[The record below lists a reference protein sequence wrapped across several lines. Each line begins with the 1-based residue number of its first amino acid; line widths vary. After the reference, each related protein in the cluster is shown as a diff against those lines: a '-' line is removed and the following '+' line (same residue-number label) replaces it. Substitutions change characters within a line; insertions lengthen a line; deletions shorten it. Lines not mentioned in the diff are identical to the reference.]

1 MSSTDFRQLSTKE
14 LHLYMNLVMGFCKD
28 IRRMLRE
35 GTLTKDAIDKY
46 EVTVSNN
53 ILTEVNRRS
62 GAEGHG
68 TLRCVGL
75 TYTRQWLTSCTSAR
89 QQPAAGSIK
98 RVRPDTSPTF
108 PSNKIS
114 DRSRLPPPRG
124 ILRIRITVK
133 ASEDTSSGALL
144 IPTHGHAT

>member
-62 GAEGHG
+62 GAE
-68 TLRCVGL
+68 
-75 TYTRQWLTSCTSAR
+75 TSST
-89 QQPAAGSIK
+89 I
-98 RVRPDTSPTF
+98 V
-108 PSNKIS
+108 
-114 DRSRLPPPRG
+114 RSRLFVLMSPT
-124 ILRIRITVK
+124 I
-133 ASEDTSSGALL
+133 ADTPSTCYK
-144 IPTHGHAT
+144 I

>member
-62 GAEGHG
+62 GAETSGQ
-68 TLRCVGL
+68 RSE
-75 TYTRQWLTSCTSAR
+75 QEPEPQSCTR
-89 QQPAAGSIK
+89 
-98 RVRPDTSPTF
+98 
-108 PSNKIS
+108 
-114 DRSRLPPPRG
+114 
-124 ILRIRITVK
+124 
-133 ASEDTSSGALL
+133 
-144 IPTHGHAT
+144 

>member
-62 GAEGHG
+62 GAED
-68 TLRCVGL
+68 V
-75 TYTRQWLTSCTSAR
+75 YKRQDHVL
-89 QQPAAGSIK
+89 
-98 RVRPDTSPTF
+98 
-108 PSNKIS
+108 
-114 DRSRLPPPRG
+114 
-124 ILRIRITVK
+124 
-133 ASEDTSSGALL
+133 
-144 IPTHGHAT
+144 

>member
-62 GAEGHG
+62 GAETSG
-68 TLRCVGL
+68 RWSE
-75 TYTRQWLTSCTSAR
+75 QEPEPQSCTR
-89 QQPAAGSIK
+89 
-98 RVRPDTSPTF
+98 
-108 PSNKIS
+108 
-114 DRSRLPPPRG
+114 
-124 ILRIRITVK
+124 
-133 ASEDTSSGALL
+133 
-144 IPTHGHAT
+144 

>member
-46 EVTVSNN
+46 EVTVSLN

-62 GAEGHG
+62 GAETSG
-68 TLRCVGL
+68 R
-75 TYTRQWLTSCTSAR
+75 RSEQEPEPQSCTR
-89 QQPAAGSIK
+89 
-98 RVRPDTSPTF
+98 
-108 PSNKIS
+108 
-114 DRSRLPPPRG
+114 
-124 ILRIRITVK
+124 
-133 ASEDTSSGALL
+133 
-144 IPTHGHAT
+144 

>member
-62 GAEGHG
+62 GGGNIWAAVRARAGASIMYPIASC
-68 TLRCVGL
+68 LPKSL
-75 TYTRQWLTSCTSAR
+75 TFIPHR
-89 QQPAAGSIK
+89 
-98 RVRPDTSPTF
+98 
-108 PSNKIS
+108 
-114 DRSRLPPPRG
+114 
-124 ILRIRITVK
+124 
-133 ASEDTSSGALL
+133 LL
-144 IPTHGHAT
+144 IFGGSAPWQCPTPHANGSLLGQARNRP